1 MHLLESYALIMGQ
14 KISSCFIHE
23 EEIEL
28 PQRKYITFHSE
39 HDKGTSRKYHR
50 WEEVINLLIKNQNFD
65 YDIVQIGENN
75 KNINQNINNSYV
87 GKTNY
92 HSLAYLIKNSE
103 MHLGYDSLPVHI
115 ASHFG
120 KKIVAIYPQYK
131 CYTGPYFSK
140 EEDVIIIEPHYSIN
154 PHSSEKIKPS
164 YSFNCKLMNT
174 IPPERIYKSV
184 LKLLNID
191 E

>member
-1 MHLLESYALIMGQ
+1 MHLLESYALVMGK
-14 KISSCFIHE
+14 KIFSCFIHE

-28 PQRKYITFHSE
+28 PLKKYITFHSE
-39 HDKGTSRKYHR
+39 HDKGTSRNYHK
-50 WEEVINLLIKNQNFD
+50 WGEVINLLLKNKNFD
-65 YDIVQIGENN
+65 YEIVQIGQNN
-75 KNINQNINNSYV
+75 KNINKNINNSYV

-131 CYTGPYFSK
+131 SYTGPYFSK
-140 EEDVIIIEPHYSIN
+140 KEDVIIIEPPYPIN
-154 PHSSEKIKPS
+154 PYSSQRVKPS
-164 YSFNCKLMNT
+164 YSFNCNLMNS
-174 IPPERIYKSV
+174 ISPQYIYKSV
-184 LKLLNID
+184 LKILNID